1 MRKEIPRNLQE
12 QAMSERYLKR
22 GVIMLNQRAINMKTL
37 GGWDTNFWTIT
48 SKIVRRAVEW
58 KRIAAEACQLDVVD
72 SPPSAGL
79 LGVVVATSVCGSTSV
94 YGFDSMSW
102 PYHYFTQGD
111 SLEWNKQDAHV
122 LSKWENLERLRYP
135 CLTQHGGRVKAMLR
149 QLASGERVE
158 GASAHDWLVEVLRG
172 RVIHV
177 KILSLSVG
185 WVGCGQDQMATI
197 RELNRTNAIEL
208 RIGGW
213 GLQDSSLRI
222 HNASLACAPEK
233 YKEQAKASRIEIP
246 PMYPG
251 SGPYESYWPQLRK
264 YFFPRLPTC
273 VVRRV

>member
-1 MRKEIPRNLQE
+1 
-12 QAMSERYLKR
+12 
-22 GVIMLNQRAINMKTL
+22 MLNQRAINMKTL

-79 LGVVVATSVCGSTSV
+79 LGYGPIPSTSNTGYKLSPGADTGCSVVVATSVCGSTSV

>member
-158 GASAHDWLVEVLRG
+158 GASAHDWLVE
-172 RVIHV
+172 
-177 KILSLSVG
+177 
-185 WVGCGQDQMATI
+185 MATI